1 MDKITNTSIALALQ
15 SKDEVRNLPST
26 FLAEDK
32 KQIEA
37 FLGNKVALQGNL
49 SRATMIAE
57 KMAYSVRLTGY
68 KTDSINITEVAAIFS
83 EILLEEYPNITFE
96 ELDIIFK
103 QGALG
108 NYGEFMGLSPKT
120 FNGWVKEYMTSLE
133 RKASIKRYLD
143 LKLQEMDKV
152 WSEQDIKNVY
162 EGAYASDKAKEIH
175 EVKPTYQMYDYV
187 VSIGLLSLSVE
198 EKKQLAQEV
207 KDNIYALAVNERDQ
221 NYKKLLF
228 SYIEDKELFAQEC
241 KKEAYL
247 RHLKKILEK

>member
-1 MDKITNTSIALALQ
+1 MNSIATIVNTALQ
-15 SKDEVRNLPST
+15 TKEEVKNLPTT
-26 FLAEDK
+26 FLAEEK

-37 FLGNKVALQGNL
+37 FLGQKIAKVEHKYLIGEIIKN
-49 SRATMIAE
+49 IAV
-57 KMAYSVRLTGY
+57 SVSITGY
-68 KTDSINITEVAAIFS
+68 KMQMVDMETSAIIFS
-83 EILLEEYPNITFE
+83 EFLKDEYPNITFE
-96 ELDIIFK
+96 ELKEIFK
-103 QGALG
+103 QGSVG
-108 NYGEFMGLSPKT
+108 NYGQFMGLSVKT
-120 FNGWVKEYMTSLE
+120 FNEWTSSYMTSLE

-187 VSIGLLSLSVE
+187 VSIGLVSLSAE
-198 EKKQLAQEV
+198 EKKQLANEV

>member
-1 MDKITNTSIALALQ
+1 MNKISQALITQ
-15 SKDEVRNLPST
+15 TINQVEEVKLLPST
-26 FLAEDK
+26 FTGNDK

-37 FLGNKVALQGNL
+37 FLGRKVSELDKP
-49 SRATMIAE
+49 SRGAKIAE
-57 KMAYSVRLTGY
+57 MMGVSARITGY
-68 KTDSINITEVAAIFS
+68 KTTMEETAITSMLFA
-83 EILLEEYPNITFE
+83 EYLAENYPKITFE
-96 ELDIIFK
+96 ELEIIFK
-103 QGALG
+103 EGAIG
-108 NYGEFMGLSPKT
+108 NYGEFMGLSAKT
-120 FNGWVKEYMTSLE
+120 FNGWVKEYMSSLE

-175 EVKPTYQMYDYV
+175 EVKPTYQMYDYL
-187 VSIGLLSLSVE
+187 VSMGLLSLSVE